1 MTKSKN
7 LFNAFDKD
15 FQNDPYPTYE
25 RLRREDP
32 IHRSI
37 FNTWVI
43 TRYAD
48 AGAILKDRRFQVD
61 NLPERLKQKNRYLKD
76 VVSIYIGAANR
87 DPEQFINPD

>member
-1 MTKSKN
+1 MTTSKI

-43 TRYAD
+43 TRYSDAD
-48 AGAILKDRRFQVD
+48 AILKDRRFQVD
-61 NLPERLKQKNRYLKD
+61 NLPERLKQKNRC
-76 VVSIYIGAANR
+76 NR
-87 DPEQFINPD
+87 PIAYRKIKGLGFCTGVC

>member
-1 MTKSKN
+1 MDNIEIMTKSKN

-48 AGAILKDRRFQVD
+48 AGAILKDRR
-61 NLPERLKQKNRYLKD
+61 L
-76 VVSIYIGAANR
+76 S
-87 DPEQFINPD
+87 